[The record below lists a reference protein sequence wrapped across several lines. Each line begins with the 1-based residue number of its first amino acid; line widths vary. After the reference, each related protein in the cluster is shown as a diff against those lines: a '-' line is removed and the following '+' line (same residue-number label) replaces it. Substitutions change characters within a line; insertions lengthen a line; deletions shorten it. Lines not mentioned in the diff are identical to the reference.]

1 MRADG
6 YWAIMT
12 EISSTTVHRR
22 TAWMKPTTSNVPS
35 SRKNATRLSEARL
48 HAVSSR
54 NMYSEHGLDALIRP
68 EFGQV
73 CHSLIVVSYCT
84 PGSALAQAALVILF
98 HRARAETVFATWPS
112 VRRISGHS
120 RSSSTRSRNS
130 LVTRTELFEFC
141 PETVRYAAESQ
152 SVE

>member
-22 TAWMKPTTSNVPS
+22 TAWAKPATSKLPS
-35 SRKNATRLSEARL
+35 WRRNAIRLSEARL

-73 CHSLIVVSYCT
+73 CHSLMVVSYCT
-84 PGSALAQAALVILF
+84 PGSALAHAALVILL
-98 HRARAETVFATWPS
+98 HSARAGTVFATAPS
-112 VRRISGHS
+112 VRRLSVHS
-120 RSSSTRSRNS
+120 RSSTTCSRNS
-130 LVTRTELFEFC
+130 LVTRTELLEFC
-141 PETVRYAAESQ
+141 PETVRYASESQ
-152 SVE
+152 S